1 MQLPPVNIFIPTYN
15 QSSVVDLAIRSALMQ
30 DYPNLTVIISDDS
43 TDDETE
49 NLVTKYSGDNRVRYY
64 RNRPGLGKTANYR
77 KLLYEY
83 SDGEWV
89 VNLDGDD
96 YYTDA
101 TFISSAIKS
110 IIEAGAKNVLFYMAS
125 QVMAF
130 PHRDRVLQPAL
141 PDEET
146 LIPAGDY
153 FYKIFSI
160 MHFSHLSTLYNA
172 SMAKESGFY
181 EKDIMS
187 SDMHSF
193 YKLCLRYKNR
203 KVILSKKIIGK
214 WIQHGNNETSDH
226 SLKTHLRNSRHFFSI
241 VNFAMKNNA
250 DARRK
255 NILWLAKSL
264 FLYWGSYVKRIFIKR
279 K

>member
-1 MQLPPVNIFIPTYN
+1 MHLPTVNILLPTYN
-15 QSSVVDLAIRSALMQ
+15 QSTVVDLAIKSALMQ
-30 DYPNLTVIISDDS
+30 DYPNLVVIISDDS
-43 TDDETE
+43 TDNKTE
-49 NLVTKYSGDNRVRYY
+49 SLVTKYEGDNRIRYY
-64 RNRPGLGKTANYR
+64 RNRPGLGKTGNYR

-83 SDGEWV
+83 ADGEWV

-96 YYTDA
+96 HYTDK
-101 TFISSAIKS
+101 TFISTAIRS
-110 IIEAGAKNVLFYMAS
+110 INAAGGENVLFYMAS

-130 PHRDRVLQPAL
+130 PHRDKLLQPSL

-146 LIPAGDY
+146 VLPAADY

-172 SMAKESGFY
+172 ALARQSGFY

-193 YKLCLRYKNR
+193 YRLCLRNNSS
-203 KVILSKKIIGK
+203 KVILSKKIVGR
-214 WIQHGNNETSDH
+214 WVQHGGNESSDH
-226 SLKTHLRNSRHFFSI
+226 SLKTHVKNSGYYFSI
-241 VNFAMKNNA
+241 VRFAMKNKTA
-250 DARRK
+250 SPAK
-255 NILWLAKSL
+255 NMAWLARSL